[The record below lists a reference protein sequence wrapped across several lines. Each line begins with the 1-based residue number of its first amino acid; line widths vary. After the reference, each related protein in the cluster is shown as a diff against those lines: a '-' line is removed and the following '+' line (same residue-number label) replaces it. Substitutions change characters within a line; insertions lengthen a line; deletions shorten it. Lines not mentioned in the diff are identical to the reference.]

1 MGPRTAAAWPDDDLP
16 QAGDGQIARDRRGD
30 LPIPRP
36 PHCTCR
42 LIEPSP
48 DATLRRRVTTPESC
62 PNCGADVPPR
72 SRACPECGAC
82 EETGWSERAQGQ
94 RLDLPDE
101 EFDYDEFVGREFGG
115 RPLQRRGPQGLW
127 WVVACLVL
135 LAFLALMLR
144 R

>member
-1 MGPRTAAAWPDDDLP
+1 M
-16 QAGDGQIARDRRGD
+16 
-30 LPIPRP
+30 
-36 PHCTCR
+36 
-42 LIEPSP
+42 
-48 DATLRRRVTTPESC
+48 
-62 PNCGADVPPR
+62 PPR

-101 EFDYDEFVGREFGG
+101 EFNYDDFVGREFGG
-115 RPLQRRGPQGLW
+115 RPLQRRGPQRLW
-127 WVVACLVL
+127 WVVAGLVL